1 MRTFATPLAL
11 LCTAATLSCSA
22 APRPVVYP
30 NEHLQVV
37 GQRQAK
43 QDVDDCIAKAENY
56 VEGVGAGE
64 VARDTAV
71 GGGVGAAV
79 GAAAGAAG
87 GAAFGNA
94 GGGAAAGAAGGAVAA
109 LLRSAYRSTKLTP
122 AQQGFVNRCLADEG
136 YEVIGWQ

>member
-1 MRTFATPLAL
+1 MFRVFAIVTFAALAIG
-11 LCTAATLSCSA
+11 CSA
-22 APRPVVYP
+22 ARPIVYP

-37 GQRQAK
+37 GEKQAK
-43 QDVDDCIAKAENY
+43 QDIDDCVARAENY

-64 VARDTAV
+64 VAKETAV

-109 LLRSAYRSTKLTP
+109 LLRGAYRSTQLTP
-122 AQQGFVNRCLADEG
+122 AQQGFVNRCLSEQG

>member
-1 MRTFATPLAL
+1 MRSIALPLGVLACATAL
-11 LCTAATLSCSA
+11 GCSSA
-22 APRPVVYP
+22 RPVVYP

-43 QDVDDCIAKAENY
+43 QDIEDCIAKAEDY
-56 VEGVGAGE
+56 VEGVNAGQ
-64 VARDTAV
+64 VAKETAV
-71 GGGVGAAV
+71 GSGVGAAV

-109 LLRSAYRSTKLTP
+109 LLRSAYKSTQLTP